1 MRSSPQS
8 CNVDGSDRSVKLFRL
23 RPKGQCSTMKNA
35 LALRM
40 VLWIGVSKRV
50 FHRVCEGKGGS
61 FFLLVITYH
70 LLPTSPEWLFSVLF
84 PRMEKKRRRDLTSA
98 IHWPKFKIKL
108 RKYKKVRL
116 DLTFCFPPCFFR
128 PEGKKTEK
136 SFLTTYFWSPPSHL
150 YVIPIKQKT
159 IPLWWGAV
167 SRFDG

>member
-84 PRMEKKRRRDLTSA
+84 PRMEKNAGGIWHLRFTDQNLKSSWENTKKSDL
-98 IHWPKFKIKL
+98 I
-108 RKYKKVRL
+108 RL
-116 DLTFCFPPCFFR
+116 FVSRPVFFR

-150 YVIPIKQKT
+150 YVITYKT
-159 IPLWWGAV
+159 KNDPPLVG
-167 SRFDG
+167 GC